1 MIQTMIESTLEIG
14 ASDDTASRIIDAA
27 QRLFVRDGTEATS
40 LRAVTREAGVNVA
53 AIHYYFGSRDELLR
67 AVLDRI
73 IRPLNSRRLALLNQS
88 IAAHHGRPI
97 PVEEILRAFLLPD
110 LELIETLRDRGVEI
124 AHFAARSYA
133 APSPALKG
141 LIEAQFS
148 EWSTRFMTELA
159 RALPRV
165 DREELAFRFRCISG
179 VIVRL
184 LGAATPRGVEGGLD
198 TTEILPTLERLVA
211 FIAPGLSA
219 PTPNLPAARKS
230 VRESARSQSD
240 VRIHRKR

>member
-1 MIQTMIESTLEIG
+1 MIESTLG
-14 ASDDTASRIIDAA
+14 TSDGTASRIIDAA
-27 QRLFVRDGTEATS
+27 QRLFIRDGAEATS

-141 LIEAQFS
+141 LIEDQFS
-148 EWSTRFMTELA
+148 EWSPRFMTELA

-198 TTEILPTLERLVA
+198 TTEILPTFERLVA

-219 PTPNLPAARKS
+219 PTPGMAKS
-230 VRESARSQSD
+230 ARESARSQSD
-240 VRIHRKR
+240 VRIRRKR

>member
-1 MIQTMIESTLEIG
+1 MIEATLGTPDSEG
-14 ASDDTASRIIDAA
+14 TASRIIDAA
-27 QRLFVRDGTEATS
+27 QRLFIRDGTEATS

-73 IRPLNSRRLALLNQS
+73 IKPLNARRLALLKQ
-88 IAAHHGRPI
+88 ALDAHHARPLA
-97 PVEEILRAFLLPD
+97 VEEILRAFLLPD
-110 LELIETLRDRGVEI
+110 LELIEALRDGGIEI

-133 APSPALKG
+133 TPSPPLKQ
-141 LIEAQFS
+141 LIEEQFN
-148 EWSTRFMTELA
+148 EASTRFMAELA
-159 RALPRV
+159 RALPAV
-165 DREELAFRFRCISG
+165 DREELAFRFRCIIG

-184 LGAATPRGVEGGLD
+184 LGAATPRGVNGGLD
-198 TTEILPTLERLVA
+198 TSETLPTLERLVA

-219 PTPNLPAARKS
+219 PSPTLPALSKS
-230 VRESARSQSD
+230 GRESARSESN

>member
-1 MIQTMIESTLEIG
+1 MIQAMIEATLEP
-14 ASDDTASRIIDAA
+14 AHPDDTASRIVDAA
-27 QRLFVRDGTEATS
+27 ERLFIRDGTEATS

-67 AVLDRI
+67 SVLDRI
-73 IRPLNSRRLALLNQS
+73 IKPLNARRLALLDQS
-88 IAAHHGRPI
+88 LDAHHRRPLS
-97 PVEEILRAFLLPD
+97 VHEILRAFLLPD

-133 APSPALKG
+133 APSPTLKP
-141 LIEAQFS
+141 LIEEQFS
-148 EWSTRFMTELA
+148 EWSTRFMDELA
-159 RALPRV
+159 RAVPRV
-165 DREELAFRFRCISG
+165 DREELVFRFRCIIG

-184 LGAATPRGVEGGLD
+184 LGAATPRGVAGGLD

-219 PTPNLPAARKS
+219 PMPTRPAPPKGRARNIK
-230 VRESARSQSD
+230 E
-240 VRIHRKR
+240 

>member
-1 MIQTMIESTLEIG
+1 MIEATLES
-14 ASDDTASRIIDAA
+14 AHPDDTASRIIDAA
-27 QRLFVRDGTEATS
+27 ERLFIRDGTEATS

-73 IRPLNSRRLALLNQS
+73 IKPLNARRLALLNQS
-88 IAAHHGRPI
+88 LAAHHGRAL

-124 AHFAARSYA
+124 AHFAARCYA
-133 APSPALKG
+133 APSPTLKP
-141 LIEAQFS
+141 LIEEQFS
-148 EWSTRFMTELA
+148 EWSTRFMAELA
-159 RALPRV
+159 RSLPRV
-165 DREELAFRFRCISG
+165 DREELAFRFRCIIG

-198 TTEILPTLERLVA
+198 TADLTSTLERLVA

-219 PTPNLPAARKS
+219 PTPTLTPPSRRARISK
-230 VRESARSQSD
+230 E
-240 VRIHRKR
+240 

>member
-1 MIQTMIESTLEIG
+1 MLESTLDTG
-14 ASDDTASRIIDAA
+14 LRDDTASRIIDAA
-27 QRLFVRDGTEATS
+27 ERLFIRDGTEATS

-67 AVLDRI
+67 GVLDRI
-73 IRPLNSRRLALLNQS
+73 IKPLNARRLALLKQS
-88 IAAHHGRPI
+88 LDSHHGRPLS
-97 PVEEILRAFLLPD
+97 VQEILRAFLLPD
-110 LELIETLRDRGVEI
+110 LELIEALRDRGVEI

-133 APSPALKG
+133 APSPTLKP
-141 LIEAQFS
+141 LIEEQFS
-148 EWSTRFMTELA
+148 EWSTRFMDELA

-165 DREELAFRFRCISG
+165 DREELAFRFRCIIG

-184 LGAATPRGVEGGLD
+184 LGAATPRGVAGGLD

-219 PTPNLPAARKS
+219 PKPIRPAPPKSRARITK
-230 VRESARSQSD
+230 E
-240 VRIHRKR
+240 

>member
-1 MIQTMIESTLEIG
+1 MIQAMLESTLETTPR
-14 ASDDTASRIIDAA
+14 DDTASRIIDAA
-27 QRLFVRDGTEATS
+27 ERLFIRDGTEATS

-73 IRPLNSRRLALLNQS
+73 IKPLNARRLALLKQS
-88 IAAHHGRPI
+88 LDAHHGRPL
-97 PVEEILRAFLLPD
+97 PVEEILRALLLPD
-110 LELIETLRDRGVEI
+110 LELIEALRDRGVEI

-133 APSPALKG
+133 APSPALKP
-141 LIEAQFS
+141 LIEEQFA
-148 EWSTRFMTELA
+148 EWSTRFMAELA

-165 DREELAFRFRCISG
+165 DREELAFRFRCIIG

-198 TTEILPTLERLVA
+198 SVEILPTLERLVA
-211 FIAPGLSA
+211 FITPGLVAPA
-219 PTPNLPAARKS
+219 PTLPAPSK
-230 VRESARSQSD
+230 SAREPVMSETN

>member
-1 MIQTMIESTLEIG
+1 MIESSLENG
-14 ASDDTASRIIDAA
+14 QRDHTASRIIDAA
-27 QRLFVRDGTEATS
+27 ERLFIRDGVEATS

-53 AIHYYFGSRDELLR
+53 AIHYYFGSRDELLG

-73 IRPLNSRRLALLNQS
+73 VRHLNASRLELLKESLDAHGGRPLPLA
-88 IAAHHGRPI
+88 
-97 PVEEILRAFLLPD
+97 EILRAFLLPN

-133 APSPALKG
+133 APSAALKP
-141 LIEAQFS
+141 LIEDQFA
-148 EWSTRFMTELA
+148 EWSTRFITELA
-159 RALPRV
+159 RTLPAVNR
-165 DREELAFRFRCISG
+165 DELAFRFRCIIG

-184 LGAATPRGVEGGLD
+184 LGAATPRGVDGGLD
-198 TTEILPTLERLVA
+198 TAEVIPTLERLVA

-219 PTPNLPAARKS
+219 PTPTSSAPSKS
-230 VRESARSQSD
+230 GRESTGSDSD